1 MSPAQREQI
10 KLALGR
16 DVLSVAQEI
25 QFCLNTYGKADAALW
40 RRFLEALHKSAGDEV
55 MNSPL
60 GLTIQMAILGRIQN
74 GNDGAS
80 EPRRKPS
87 GGFPGSGRREW

>member
-25 QFCLNTYGKADAALW
+25 HFCLNSYGKADADLW
-40 RRFLEALHKSAGDEV
+40 RKFLEALHKSAGDEV
-55 MNSPL
+55 MNAPL
-60 GLTIQMAILGRIQN
+60 GLTIQLAILGRIQ
-74 GNDGAS
+74 GEQYDGAS
-80 EPRRKPS
+80 LPRRG
-87 GGFPGSGRREW
+87 GGFPSNPRG